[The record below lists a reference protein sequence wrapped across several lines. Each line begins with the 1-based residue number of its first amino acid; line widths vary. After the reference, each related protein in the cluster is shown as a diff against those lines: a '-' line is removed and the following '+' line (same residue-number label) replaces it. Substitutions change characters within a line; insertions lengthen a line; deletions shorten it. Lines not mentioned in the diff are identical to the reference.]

1 MLPDVQKNIIISF
14 RKLKKKVKMSDTEI
28 KYFMRNFLNFLTSQ
42 LDEKKFSDD
51 CAESI
56 EVAIQCLNTAYDLP
70 ENNETD
76 PLNNINIFD
85 IFRNACFNINSDR
98 KTNAEAL
105 KNDGNRLM
113 KEEKHQ
119 EALNMYNR

>member
-1 MLPDVQKNIIISF
+1 
-14 RKLKKKVKMSDTEI
+14 MSDSEI

-42 LDEKKFSDD
+42 LEEKKFSDD
-51 CAESI
+51 CSESI
-56 EVAIQCLNTAYDLP
+56 EVAIQCLQTAYELP
-70 ENNETD
+70 PLDNNETPD

-98 KTNAEAL
+98 KSNAEAL

>member
-1 MLPDVQKNIIISF
+1 
-14 RKLKKKVKMSDTEI
+14 MSDTEI

-70 ENNETD
+70 PVDNNIDTD